1 MIFGSQ
7 SAGRFWKTVYADGF
21 FVEVQPAKMMAPRKI
36 EAAGKR
42 DLCMAKLNPVARA
55 NAITNLAEFGGW
67 KFSKVILA
75 VLMQRGFNLTGRRNF
90 LS

>member
-1 MIFGSQ
+1 
-7 SAGRFWKTVYADGF
+7 
-21 FVEVQPAKMMAPRKI
+21 
-36 EAAGKR
+36 
-42 DLCMAKLNPVARA
+42 MAKLNPVARA

-67 KFSKVILA
+67 KFSKVIWA